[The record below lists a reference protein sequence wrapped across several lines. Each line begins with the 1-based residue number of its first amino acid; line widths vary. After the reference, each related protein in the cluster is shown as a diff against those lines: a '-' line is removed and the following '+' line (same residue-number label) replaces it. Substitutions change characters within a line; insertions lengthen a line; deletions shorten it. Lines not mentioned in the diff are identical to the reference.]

1 MSNRNFWQ
9 SNLLTLFFLAFSILP
24 SKAQTGDGLLAQAE
38 AAMRAGQKT
47 RALELATEAIQT
59 KSTNPKAYLFRGILL
74 AQSEQREA
82 AISDYSH
89 ATRIDPK
96 LSQAYNLRGQ
106 EYFKLA
112 RIKESV
118 QDFDQAI
125 KLRPG
130 LEPYHWQRGISL
142 YYAQHYVK
150 GRKQFELH
158 QLVNPN
164 DVENAIWHFLCV
176 AKLEGVV
183 PARQL
188 MIPIE
193 NDRRVPMMEIDALFR
208 GKGTAAKVMQAARA
222 GNPTGSELNW
232 GLFYANLYLG
242 LYYEALGNRTK
253 ALEHI
258 QHAAQDSKPGN
269 YMAQV
274 ARVHL
279 HLSQ

>member
-1 MSNRNFWQ
+1 
-9 SNLLTLFFLAFSILP
+9 
-24 SKAQTGDGLLAQAE
+24 
-38 AAMRAGQKT
+38 MRSGQKT
-47 RALELATEAIQT
+47 RALELVTEAIQA
-59 KSTNPKAYLFRGILL
+59 KPTNPKTYLFRGILL

-82 AISDYSH
+82 AILDYSH
-89 ATRIDPK
+89 ATRIDPN
-96 LSQAYNLRGQ
+96 LGQAYNLRGQ

-112 RIKESV
+112 RIKESL

-125 KLRPG
+125 KLSPG
-130 LEPYHWQRGISL
+130 LEPYHWQRGISF
-142 YYAQHYVK
+142 YYAKHYVK

-176 AKLEGVV
+176 AKLEGVGS
-183 PARQL
+183 ARQL

-208 GKGTAAKVMQAARA
+208 GKGTVAKVMQAARA
-222 GNPTGSELNW
+222 GDPTGSELNW
-232 GLFYANLYLG
+232 RLFYANLYLG
-242 LYYEALGNRTK
+242 LYHEALGNKTK

-258 QHAAQDSKPGN
+258 QHAAENSKPSS

-279 HLSQ
+279 HFLQ